1 MRELRQV
8 LGDAYAVGGAEQP
21 PLKYL
26 LCRAN
31 DLADV
36 TTRTQAV
43 SRLPGVESVR
53 VTLNRELLVGNE
65 FVHSLV
71 RERIQQWGEVAKAV
85 MALGLFCLARCGTGP
100 RPGC

>member
-1 MRELRQV
+1 M
-8 LGDAYAVGGAEQP
+8 GDACFVGGAEQP

-26 LCRAN
+26 LCRAE

-36 TTRTQAV
+36 TTRIKAF
-43 SRLPGVESVR
+43 SKLSGVESVR

-71 RERIQQWGEVAKAV
+71 RERIQQWKI
-85 MALGLFCLARCGTGP
+85 LRK
-100 RPGC
+100 

>member
-71 RERIQQWGEVAKAV
+71 RERIQQWEK
-85 MALGLFCLARCGTGP
+85 LRK
-100 RPGC
+100 R